1 MFQKNILPKPYKKGP
16 SMKIYILSRNKELYS
31 TKRLFEEATA
41 KGWEVRVID
50 YLKCTIE
57 IMKGELVVNYQ
68 GKVLPI
74 PDAIIPRIGASRT
87 FYGAAMV
94 RHFEMLDVFSTTGN
108 LALTR
113 SRDKL
118 RSLQVLSKNDVD
130 MPRTVFASNKSNA
143 KDVIELSGGAPLVLK
158 ILEGTQGV
166 GVVLVDSEKAA
177 KSVLDA
183 FYGMDVN
190 LLVQEYIE
198 EAGGADIRAFVV
210 NGEVVGAMKRQGA
223 EGDFRSNLHQGGSA
237 TAYKLNR
244 KEKATAIA
252 AARAMGLGVCGV
264 DMIPSARG
272 PLVMEVNSS
281 PGLEGIE
288 KSTSINIAAKIM
300 EFIEKSVRPGG
311 PENLQ
316 KRKIKK
322 DNIGA

>member
-1 MFQKNILPKPYKKGP
+1 ML
-16 SMKIYILSRNKELYS
+16 IYILSRNENLYS
-31 TKRLFEEATA
+31 TKRLYEEVLN
-41 KGWEVRVID
+41 KGWEARVID

-57 IMKGELVVNYQ
+57 IMKNELVVNYE
-68 GKVLPI
+68 GEVLKV

-87 FYGAAMV
+87 FFGAAIV
-94 RHFEMLDVFSTTGN
+94 RHFEMQDVFSTTGN

-118 RSLQVLSKNDVD
+118 RSLQVLSKNGVD
-130 MPRTVFASNKSNA
+130 LPRTVFASNKSNA
-143 KDVIELSGGAPLVLK
+143 KDVIALSGGTPLVLK

-166 GVVLVDSEKAA
+166 GVVLVDSKKAA

-198 EAGGADIRAFVV
+198 EANGSDIRVFIVG
-210 NGEVVGAMKRQGA
+210 GEVVAAMRRQGA
-223 EGDFRSNLHQGGSA
+223 EGDFRSNLHQGGNASI
-237 TAYKLNR
+237 YKLSR
-244 KEKATAIA
+244 KEKATALA

-264 DMIPSARG
+264 DMIISKRG

-288 KSTSINIAAKIM
+288 KSTNINVAQKI
-300 EFIEKSVRPGG
+300 IDYIQNSVNPTTTD
-311 PENLQ
+311 NQ
-316 KRKIKK
+316 KRKKLKK
-322 DNIGA
+322 DSIGA

>member
-1 MFQKNILPKPYKKGP
+1 MR
-16 SMKIYILSRNKELYS
+16 IYILSRNKELYS
-31 TKRLFEEATA
+31 TKRLFEAA
-41 KGWEVRVID
+41 KEKNWDVEVID

-57 IMKGELVVNYQ
+57 IMKGELVINYL
-68 GKVLPI
+68 GKVLPT
-74 PDAIIPRIGASRT
+74 PDAIIPRVGASRT
-87 FYGAAMV
+87 FYGTAMV
-94 RHFEMLDVFSTTGN
+94 RHFEMMDVFSTSGN
-108 LALTR
+108 LAIAR

-118 RSLQVLSKNDVD
+118 RSLQVLSKNGVD
-130 MPRTVFASNKSNA
+130 MPKTVFASNKSSA

-190 LLVQEYIE
+190 LLVQEFIE
-198 EAGGADIRAFVV
+198 EAGGADIRALVV
-210 NGEVVGAMKRQGA
+210 GGEVVGAMKRQGA

-244 KEKATAIA
+244 KEKSTALA
-252 AARAMGLGVCGV
+252 AAKAMGLGICGV
-264 DMIPSARG
+264 DMIPSSRG

-288 KSTSINIAAKIM
+288 KSTQIDIAGKIM
-300 EFIEKSVRPGG
+300 DYIEKNVTPAE
-311 PENLQ
+311 PNK
-316 KRKIKK
+316 KRKIKR

>member
-1 MFQKNILPKPYKKGP
+1 MRV
-16 SMKIYILSRNKELYS
+16 YILSRNESLYS
-31 TKRLFEEATA
+31 TKRLVEEGLK
-41 KGWEVRVID
+41 KGWDVRVID

-57 IMKGELVVNYQ
+57 IMKGELLINYQ

-87 FYGAAMV
+87 FYGTAMV
-94 RHFEMLDVFSTTGN
+94 RHFEMMDVFSTSGN
-108 LALTR
+108 LAIAR

-130 MPRTVFASNKSNA
+130 MPKTVFASNESSA
-143 KDVIELSGGAPLVLK
+143 KDVIALSGGTPLVLK

-190 LLVQEYIE
+190 LLVQEYIA
-198 EAGGADIRAFVV
+198 EANGSDIRAFVV
-210 NGEVVGAMKRQGA
+210 DGEVVGAMKRKGA

-237 TAYKLNR
+237 TSYQLNR

-252 AARAMGLGVCGV
+252 AAKAMGLGVCGV
-264 DMIPSARG
+264 DMIPSRRG

-288 KSTSINIAAKIM
+288 KSTNINIAEKIM
-300 EFIEKSVRPGG
+300 EYIEKNVKPKCDIN
-311 PENLQ
+311 PQ

-322 DNIGA
+322 DKIGA

>member
-1 MFQKNILPKPYKKGP
+1 MRV
-16 SMKIYILSRNKELYS
+16 YILSRNKNLYS
-31 TKRLFEEATA
+31 TKRLVEAA
-41 KGWEVRVID
+41 QQKGWEVKVID
-50 YLKCTIE
+50 YLKCSIE
-57 IMKGELVVNYQ
+57 IMKGQLHINYLGSQ
-68 GKVLPI
+68 LPI

-87 FYGAAMV
+87 FYGTAMI
-94 RHFEMLDVFSTTGN
+94 RHFEMMDVFSTSGS
-108 LALTR
+108 LAVAR

-118 RSLQVLSKNDVD
+118 RSLQILSKQDVD
-130 MPRTVFASNKSNA
+130 MPKTIFASNKSSA
-143 KDVIELSGGAPLVLK
+143 KDVIALSGGAPLILK

-198 EAGGADIRAFVV
+198 EAGGADIRVLIV
-210 NGEVVGAMKRQGA
+210 GGEVVGAMKRQGA

-237 TAYKLNR
+237 TAHKLTR
-244 KEKATAIA
+244 KEKSTALA
-252 AARAMGLGVCGV
+252 AAKAMGLGICGV
-264 DMIPSARG
+264 DMIESARG

-288 KSTSINIAAKIM
+288 KSTNIDIAGKIM
-300 EFIEKSVRPGG
+300 DYIASNVTPKSD
-311 PENLQ
+311 LLSK

-322 DNIGA
+322 DSIGA

>member
-1 MFQKNILPKPYKKGP
+1 MLV
-16 SMKIYILSRNKELYS
+16 YILSRNKNLYS
-31 TKRLFEEATA
+31 TKRLFEEALN

-50 YLKCTIE
+50 YLRCTIE
-57 IMKGELVVNYQ
+57 IMKNELVVNYE
-68 GKVLPI
+68 GEILKV
-74 PDAIIPRIGASRT
+74 PDAIIPRIGASKT
-87 FYGAAMV
+87 FFGAAIV
-94 RHFEMLDVFSTTGN
+94 RHFEMQNVFSTTGN

-118 RSLQVLSKNDVD
+118 RSLQVLSKNGVD
-130 MPRTVFASNKSNA
+130 LPRTVFASNKSNA

-237 TAYKLNR
+237 TLYKLNR

-252 AARAMGLGVCGV
+252 AAKAMGLGVCGV

-288 KSTSINIAAKIM
+288 KSTNINIAAKIM
-300 EFIEKSVRPGG
+300 EFIEKSTKPTDTDN
-311 PENLQ
+311 PQ

-322 DNIGA
+322 DSIGA

>member
-1 MFQKNILPKPYKKGP
+1 MR
-16 SMKIYILSRNKELYS
+16 IYILSRNENLYS
-31 TKRLFEEATA
+31 TKRLVQEATA
-41 KGWEVRVID
+41 KGWEVKVID

-57 IMKGELVVNYQ
+57 IMKGELLVNYE
-68 GKVLPI
+68 GKLLPI
-74 PDAIIPRIGASRT
+74 PDAIIPRIGASKT

-94 RHFEMLDVFSTTGN
+94 RHFEMQDVFSTTGN

-130 MPRTVFASNKSNA
+130 LPRTVFASNKSNA
-143 KDVIELSGGAPLVLK
+143 KDVIALSGGAPLVLK

-166 GVVLVDSEKAA
+166 GVVLVDSKKAA

-183 FYGMDVN
+183 FYGMYVN

-198 EAGGADIRAFVV
+198 EANGTDIRAFIVD
-210 NGEVVGAMKRQGA
+210 NEVVGAMKRQGA

-237 TAYKLNR
+237 VAYKLSR

-264 DMIPSARG
+264 DMIPSKRG

-288 KSTSINIAAKIM
+288 KSTNINIAQKIM
-300 EFIEKSVRPGG
+300 DYIEKNIKPKSS
-311 PENLQ
+311 NTQ

>member
-1 MFQKNILPKPYKKGP
+1 ML
-16 SMKIYILSRNKELYS
+16 IYVLSRNKELYS
-31 TKRLFEEATA
+31 TKRLVEEAKN

-50 YLKCTIE
+50 YLRCTIE
-57 IMKGELVVNYQ
+57 IMKGELVINYQ
-68 GKVLPI
+68 GKVLPT

-87 FYGAAMV
+87 FYGTAMV
-94 RHFEMLDVFSTTGN
+94 RHFEMMEVFSTSGN
-108 LALTR
+108 LAIAR

-118 RSLQVLSKNDVD
+118 RSLQVLSRNSVD

-252 AARAMGLGVCGV
+252 AAKAMGLGVCGV

-288 KSTSINIAAKIM
+288 KSTNINIAAKIM
-300 EFIEKSVRPGG
+300 EYIEKSTKPTCSIN
-311 PENLQ
+311 PQ

>member
-1 MFQKNILPKPYKKGP
+1 MR
-16 SMKIYILSRNKELYS
+16 IYILSRNKDLYS
-31 TKRLFEEATA
+31 TKRLFEEASA
-41 KGWEVRVID
+41 KGWEVKVID

-252 AARAMGLGVCGV
+252 AAKAMGLGVCGV
-264 DMIPSARG
+264 DMIPSSRG

-300 EFIEKSVRPGG
+300 EYIEKSVKPTCSIN
-311 PENLQ
+311 PQ

>member
-1 MFQKNILPKPYKKGP
+1 MRV
-16 SMKIYILSRNKELYS
+16 YILSRNANLYS
-31 TKRLFEEATA
+31 TKRLVEAGIQR
-41 KGWEVRVID
+41 GWEIKVID
-50 YLKCTIE
+50 YLKCAIE
-57 IMKGELVVNYQ
+57 IMKGELKINYKGQ
-68 GKVLPI
+68 ELPI

-87 FYGAAMV
+87 FYGTAMV
-94 RHFEMLDVFSTTGN
+94 RHFEMMDVFSTSGS
-108 LALTR
+108 LAIAR

-118 RSLQVLSKNDVD
+118 RSLQILSKHGVD
-130 MPRTVFASNKSNA
+130 MPKTVFASNKSTA
-143 KDVIELSGGAPLVLK
+143 KDVIALSGGAPLVLK

-198 EAGGADIRAFVV
+198 EAGGADIRVLVV

-237 TAYKLNR
+237 TAHKLTR
-244 KEKATAIA
+244 KEKVTALA
-252 AARAMGLGVCGV
+252 AAKHMGLGVCGV
-264 DMIPSARG
+264 DMIPSSRG

-288 KSTSINIAAKIM
+288 KSTQIDIAGKIM
-300 EFIEKSVRPGG
+300 DYIGNNVTASTSESPK
-311 PENLQ
+311 
-316 KRKIKK
+316 KRKKVKK